1 MKGQKKTNMA
11 EKGITLVT
19 LVITVILLIILAAI
33 AIRSLVGND
42 GMVETTLTA
51 KEEHTIAEYKSSL
64 EQVSQSV
71 IMSNNIKGKETTL
84 TEIADKVKELE
95 WVKKA
100 DPYEEGKYVYVVS
113 KEGYMFEIYYDS
125 MYGTLEVEY
134 IGKEPKPGEDIAY
147 PTVKARY
154 EQSVESILAEA
165 SVSKGSIVK
174 IELIYKGDVIGTLDN
189 PIRRSKV

>member
-1 MKGQKKTNMA
+1 MNGQKRRNIA
-11 EKGITLVT
+11 ENGITLVT
-19 LVITVILLIILAAI
+19 LVITVILLIILDGI
-33 AIRSLVGND
+33 EFRSLLGYD
-42 GMVETTLTA
+42 GMIETTLTA
-51 KEEHTIAEYKSSL
+51 KEEHTIAEYKGVL
-64 EQVSQSV
+64 EQVAQSV

-100 DPYEEGKYVYVVS
+100 SPNEEAKSVFVVS

-134 IGKEPKPGEDIAY
+134 IGKEPKPGEDIVY
-147 PTVKARY
+147 PIVKARY

-165 SVSKGSIVK
+165 SISKGSIVK
-174 IELIYKGDVIGTLDN
+174 IELIYKGDVIGTVDN
-189 PIRRSKV
+189 PSRRSKI

>member
-1 MKGQKKTNMA
+1 MKSQKKTNMA

-84 TEIADKVKELE
+84 TEIV
-95 WVKKA
+95 
-100 DPYEEGKYVYVVS
+100 G
-113 KEGYMFEIYYDS
+113 
-125 MYGTLEVEY
+125 
-134 IGKEPKPGEDIAY
+134 
-147 PTVKARY
+147 
-154 EQSVESILAEA
+154 
-165 SVSKGSIVK
+165 
-174 IELIYKGDVIGTLDN
+174 
-189 PIRRSKV
+189 